1 MLRSSRSKSLG
12 SDPIVI
18 EAEPFLA
25 RRSPTAQAWRM
36 HKAVFLV
43 LLSLPGTLVAQSIQ
57 TGRWDVT
64 STAVDLVIP
73 GAPAFPVR
81 MMKGKSKSERKCIS
95 SELAS
100 TGVAVLLAPDPK
112 AQCHIDAQQIAGGRY
127 SQALTCP
134 QKQGPPIRI
143 TRTGTYDASGF
154 AGRLDMSGQTPKGA
168 IHMTLDQ
175 KAAHAAGRC

>member
-1 MLRSSRSKSLG
+1 MRK
-12 SDPIVI
+12 
-18 EAEPFLA
+18 AFFLA
-25 RRSPTAQAWRM
+25 
-36 HKAVFLV
+36 
-43 LLSLPGTLVAQSIQ
+43 LLSLPATVAAQSIQ

-73 GAPAFPVR
+73 GAPGFLVR

-95 SELAS
+95 SELA
-100 TGVAVLLAPDPK
+100 TNGVAALLAPDPK

-154 AGRLDMSGQTPKGA
+154 AGRLDMGGQTPKGA
-168 IHMTLDQ
+168 MRIILDQ
-175 KAAHAAGRC
+175 KATHGAGRC